1 MKFKDRL
8 QNKVNTEN
16 LSKKFKV
23 KLKLNLKILN
33 QKSRIPFGMTKKY

>member
-16 LSKKFKV
+16 RSKKFKV